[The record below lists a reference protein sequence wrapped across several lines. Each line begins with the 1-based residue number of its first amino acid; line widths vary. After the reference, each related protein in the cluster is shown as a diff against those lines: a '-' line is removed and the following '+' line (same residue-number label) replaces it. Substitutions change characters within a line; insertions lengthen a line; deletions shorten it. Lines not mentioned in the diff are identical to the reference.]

1 MNNWEKKYR
10 QCVLTTLVRSLS
22 MKGSREMGTGK
33 EEVRKYCL
41 KMGDGG
47 LSLHAGG
54 NNSVWKERLMMQKR
68 GRIIRKQS
76 L

>member
-1 MNNWEKKYR
+1 
-10 QCVLTTLVRSLS
+10 
-22 MKGSREMGTGK
+22 MGTGK

-47 LSLHAGG
+47 LPLQAGG